1 MSNFY
6 FYLKVKPFIG
16 QWLVNHYGNPVVFP
30 SRSAEN
36 ACIRR
41 FVSLRPK
48 NWQPTKREAGTVA
61 VAIPDTGRKRV
72 ISYNYMSK
80 HAREAL
86 EEIID
91 DTFKMQMW
99 KDLNEMTRCGCT
111 LLKSVRALYAENAIS
126 AHAGLIPQAWGRL
139 KEEVIGSRKL
149 FSKKM
154 QEFLYVIRSYLF
166 GGERLIET
174 K

>member
-1 MSNFY
+1 MNICLIFPTFAGKSYKNKTNMSNFY

-16 QWLVNHYGNPVVFP
+16 QWLHHHYGDPVVFP

-48 NWQPTKREAGTVA
+48 DWQPTKREDGTVA

-80 HAREAL
+80 TAMEAL

-111 LLKSVRALYAENAIS
+111 LLKSVRASACATLIS
-126 AHAGLIPQAWGRL
+126 ATGWI
-139 KEEVIGSRKL
+139 
-149 FSKKM
+149 
-154 QEFLYVIRSYLF
+154 
-166 GGERLIET
+166 
-174 K
+174 

>member
-1 MSNFY
+1 MNICLIFPTFAGKSYKNKTNMSNFY

-16 QWLVNHYGNPVVFP
+16 QWLHHHYGDPVVFP

-48 NWQPTKREAGTVA
+48 DWQPTKREDGTVA

-80 HAREAL
+80 TAMEAL

-111 LLKSVRALYAENAIS
+111 LLKSVRAWCERNGIDTDYDYT
-126 AHAGLIPQAWGRL
+126 L
-139 KEEVIGSRKL
+139 KMRYQR
-149 FSKKM
+149 M
-154 QEFLYVIRSYLF
+154 RDSYLSH
-166 GGERLIET
+166 GVDLR
-174 K
+174 KK